1 MSELE
6 SLEWK
11 NQGSGEMLGFIAPPF
26 FLILSEWGLKESVA
40 VTAILSFIII
50 ILVRTLK
57 YILCIIPAGAN
68 SSQWSS
74 GAGWIFVNQ

>member
-26 FLILSEWGLKESVA
+26 FFFN
-40 VTAILSFIII
+40 T
-50 ILVRTLK
+50 
-57 YILCIIPAGAN
+57 
-68 SSQWSS
+68 
-74 GAGWIFVNQ
+74 

>member
-26 FLILSEWGLKESVA
+26 FLILSEWGLKGSVA

-50 ILVRTLK
+50 ILNENIEIHTL
-57 YILCIIPAGAN
+57 YHP
-68 SSQWSS
+68 SWD
-74 GAGWIFVNQ
+74 

>member
-50 ILVRTLK
+50 ILNENIEIHTL
-57 YILCIIPAGAN
+57 YHP
-68 SSQWSS
+68 SWD
-74 GAGWIFVNQ
+74 